1 PLRPVDGFGLA
12 AFSAARVGEYFN
24 HGRLA
29 VAEIVIIFE
38 KQFVKG
44 IVAIMF
50 SLTPCFSAV
59 IEMQETQKT
68 VLTVFRAVEGLAE

>member
-1 PLRPVDGFGLA
+1 
-12 AFSAARVGEYFN
+12 
-24 HGRLA
+24 